1 MCVDNKT
8 TTEKRG
14 KGCATHLPL
23 WFLKSP
29 NHAEL
34 KSLLWPEETFLGAL
48 LRKFK
53 ASSSRT
59 YSQLSLSQTKCSK
72 TILLQKCV
80 NTHTHLHL
88 HSFQPLWVTDCF
100 RNASC
105 IYILFISQ
113 LLPSNFCLH
122 LIIHRVLQHRIF
134 HTII

>member
-1 MCVDNKT
+1 MCVDSKT

-80 NTHTHLHL
+80 NTHTHTYTYTLSSHFGLLTVLGMPPVFTSYLYLSSYHL
-88 HSFQPLWVTDCF
+88 TF
-100 RNASC
+100 AC
-105 IYILFISQ
+105 I
-113 LLPSNFCLH
+113 
-122 LIIHRVLQHRIF
+122 
-134 HTII
+134 